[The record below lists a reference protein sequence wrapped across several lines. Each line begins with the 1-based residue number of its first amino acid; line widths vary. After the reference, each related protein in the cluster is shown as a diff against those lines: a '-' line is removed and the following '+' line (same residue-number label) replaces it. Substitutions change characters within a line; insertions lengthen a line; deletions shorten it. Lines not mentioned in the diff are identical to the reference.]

1 MNFLGVAVSQAEW
14 SAADSASP
22 PASPPVGAADDEART
37 VLADSLRHLIAATTT
52 AGADADFRAAR
63 DHVDAA
69 LAALG
74 AVPSVDDHRLETQGG
89 RRPTL
94 NPFDS
99 AGNPLAPPLRVTRSA
114 GGEYTAEFTLSPAYE
129 GPPGRAHG
137 GVVAGILDH
146 ASGFA
151 LRSEGIIAL
160 SVSLEISLR
169 DATPYGE
176 VLTVTARAGEREG
189 RKIWV
194 NASLAAADGREIASC
209 RTLMIE
215 LAAPP
220 EWAALATG
228 N

>member
-1 MNFLGVAVSQAEW
+1 MPQAEW
-14 SAADSASP
+14 PAADSASP
-22 PASPPVGAADDEART
+22 PGGESASGARAA
-37 VLADSLRHLIAATTT
+37 LADSLRRLIAATAT

-74 AVPSVDDHRLETQGG
+74 VVPSAGDHRLETEGG

-99 AGNPLAPPLRVTRSA
+99 AGNPLAPPLRVIREA
-114 GGEYTAEFTLSPAYE
+114 GGEYVAEFTLSPAYE
-129 GPPGRAHG
+129 GPPGRVHG
-137 GVVAGILDH
+137 GVVAGVLDH

-160 SVSLEISLR
+160 SVSLEISLD

-176 VLTVTARAGEREG
+176 ALTVTARAGEREG

-194 NASLAAADGREIASC
+194 NASLAAAGGRVIASC
-209 RTLMIE
+209 RALMIE
-215 LAAPP
+215 LADPP
-220 EWAALATG
+220 AWAALATG
-228 N
+228 A